1 MASVPTNPTQ
11 LTPPRVPLIDERTG
25 AISREWYRFFL
36 SLLTATQD
44 NNDVSASAPDTSSL
58 LASYDAMLADL
69 AMAAL
74 ASPSAE
80 TAELTQQVN
89 ALSLA
94 TAIEPRAELGTV
106 SSLQQDY
113 IPWFTFNTVP
123 SNVPPTVGTLYW
135 DGGQTLNI
143 QQTLNVAGKVNEDN
157 YYYIKATGAISK
169 GQLVM
174 VTGSVGASGV
184 LTGAPATG
192 LGINDGVRLVGV
204 AAENIALNGFGMVQW
219 SGTLRGFN
227 TTGSPYGETWAD
239 GDILYYNPAYAGG
252 LTKNEPVAP
261 NVRAVIAAVV
271 NAGSGGSGSI
281 AIRLSVGSVL
291 GGTDS
296 NVYINGLTG
305 GDILQYDGTDQRWE
319 NHAPSTITVGTATN
333 LAGGAANRIAY
344 QTGAGATSFIAA
356 PTVANTFLE
365 WSGSAFQWSA
375 NPLGTVTSVDVSGGT
390 TGLSFS
396 GGPITT
402 SGTITMA
409 GTLGVANGGTG
420 VTGAPTNGQ
429 LLIGNGAGYTL
440 AALTAGTGISVTNGA
455 GSITVTNT
463 APDQI
468 VSLTG
473 AGTTSISGTYPN
485 FTITS
490 NDAFVGTVTSV
501 SGTGTV
507 NGITLTGTVTSS
519 GSLTLGGTLS
529 GVSLTS
535 QVTGTLP
542 VANGGTGATTFSS
555 GYLLKGN
562 GTSAVT
568 ASIIYDSGSQIGI
581 NVSSPSSGYTGSTGN
596 SVTLKNMSSIIWQNS
611 SASWNTTTEG
621 GAITYWSDNNL
632 YIDAKDSASNLIFRV
647 NGATERARIN
657 SNGHFLINE
666 TSASAASLQHNFEV
680 NGDIMSNGSAAGLFW
695 ANRSTTP
702 TSGADWYGWYTTSG
716 VIYLYNPAAGN
727 IASINASTGA
737 YTALSDAAK
746 KKDFEPSTVGLDAVL
761 RLEPTM
767 YRMAT
772 DDEGAPKQLG
782 FVAQQV
788 KEHIPQA
795 YVEEQ
800 NTDATG
806 NEATY
811 IGLNDRPIIAAL
823 VKAVQELEAR
833 VAALGG

>member
-1 MASVPTNPTQ
+1 MASVPANPTQ

-44 NNDVSASAPDTSSL
+44 NSDVSASTPDTASL
-58 LASYDAMLADL
+58 LASYDAMLAEL

-74 ASPSAE
+74 AAPSAE

-123 SNVPPTVGTLYW
+123 SNVPPTVGTLFW

-143 QQTLNVAGKVNEDN
+143 QQTLNVAGKINEDN
-157 YYYIKATGAISK
+157 YYYIKATSAISK

-174 VTGSVGASGV
+174 FTGAVGASGV
-184 LTGAPATG
+184 LTGAPAAG
-192 LGINDGVRLVGV
+192 LGVNDGVRLMGI

-239 GDILYYNPAYAGG
+239 GDILYYNPAFAGG
-252 LTKNEPVAP
+252 LTKTEPTAP

-271 NAGSGGSGSI
+271 NASSAGSG
-281 AIRLSVGSVL
+281 AVVIRLSVGSVL

-296 NVYINGLTG
+296 NVYINALTG

-333 LAGGAANRIAY
+333 LAGGTANQIAY
-344 QTGAGATSFIAA
+344 QTGAGATGFIAA
-356 PTVANTFLE
+356 PTAANTFLE

-375 NPLGTVTSVDVSGGT
+375 NPLGTVTSVNVSGGT

-409 GTLGVANGGTG
+409 GTLAVANGGTG
-420 VTGAPTNGQ
+420 ATDAATARSNLGA
-429 LLIGNGAGYTL
+429 
-440 AALTAGTGISVTNGA
+440 
-455 GSITVTNT
+455 
-463 APDQI
+463 
-468 VSLTG
+468 
-473 AGTTSISGTYPN
+473 
-485 FTITS
+485 
-490 NDAFVGTVTSV
+490 GTVTSV

-507 NGITLTGTVTSS
+507 NGISLSGTVTSS

-529 GVSLTS
+529 GVSLTT

-542 VANGGTGATTFSS
+542 VGNGGTGATTFSS

-562 GTSAVT
+562 GTSAV
-568 ASIIYDSGSQIGI
+568 
-581 NVSSPSSGYTGSTGN
+581 
-596 SVTLKNMSSIIWQNS
+596 
-611 SASWNTTTEG
+611 SASVAYDTGTKIYIGTTTG
-621 GAITYWSDNNL
+621 
-632 YIDAKDSASNLIFRV
+632 
-647 NGATERARIN
+647 
-657 SNGHFLINE
+657 
-666 TSASAASLQHNFEV
+666 TSASVTGLLQVESEIFAKGSLSGF
-680 NGDIMSNGSAAGLFW
+680 FW
-695 ANRSTTP
+695 ENRSGGV
-702 TSGADWYGWYTTSG
+702 TSNSNWYGWYTTSG
-716 VIYLYNPAAGN
+716 TIYLYNGSAN

-737 YTALSDAAK
+737 YTALSDAGK

-761 RLEPTM
+761 RLEPTL
-767 YRMAT
+767 YRMTT
-772 DDEGAPKQLG
+772 DSDDAPKQLG

-806 NEATY
+806 NETTY

-833 VAALGG
+833 VVALGG